1 MNIAEGSSG
10 ITSCLRDTYLQYS
23 WITYNC
29 DSRPNTK
36 NFLTAKILGSHLPGE
51 AKDFRSLEISFLFLL
66 SLSSC
71 QNIDV
76 CKQLRDLTIAV

>member
-51 AKDFRSLEISFLFLL
+51 AKDFRSLEISFLLLL
-66 SLSSC
+66 SPC
-71 QNIDV
+71 QPVKISMRANSLGI
-76 CKQLRDLTIAV
+76 